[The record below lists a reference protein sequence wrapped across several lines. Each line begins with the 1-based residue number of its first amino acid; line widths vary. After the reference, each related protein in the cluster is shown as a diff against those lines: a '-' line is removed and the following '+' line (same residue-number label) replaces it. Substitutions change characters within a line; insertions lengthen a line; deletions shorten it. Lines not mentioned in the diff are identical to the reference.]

1 MSIDRG
7 GPRAI
12 PLAVVGVGALFPG
25 SVDAEDLWRNV
36 LIGAN
41 LMSDVPP
48 QYWRP
53 DDYYDADPTAPLKT
67 YARRGGFLPKVAFDS
82 LANGIP
88 PANVPMTDAS
98 QLLGLIV
105 AKRALEDACGLDLG
119 RLNRERTAVI
129 LGVATGTALLSS
141 MNASLQRPIWT
152 RALRE
157 SGLPEPQVQSI
168 CAAIEASYTPWTE
181 STFPG
186 LLGNVVAGRIASR
199 FDLGGANCTVDAA
212 CASSLAA
219 LRMAAQELRLGA
231 ADLVITGGVDATNDP
246 MMFVC
251 FSKTPALSRSG
262 ACRPFS
268 ADADG
273 TMLGE
278 GAGMFALRRL
288 ADAERDGDPIYAV
301 IRGLGASSDGRAKSI
316 YAPRAEGQMRALR
329 GAYAE
334 AGYPPYSVELLE
346 AHGTGTNA
354 GDAAEIEA
362 LKAVFVPE
370 TEGAAGWCALGSIK
384 SQIGHTKGAA
394 GAASLCKVVMALH
407 HKALPPT
414 INVSR
419 PNPELGLEGSPF
431 ALNAA
436 ARPWIRGRDQPRR
449 AGVSS
454 FGFGG
459 SNYHVTLEEYLGAAR
474 PRRIRAMPTELV
486 LASGQDVPA
495 CVSSAR
501 EIVRLAEAPTG
512 FAHAAQV
519 SQRAFDPSA
528 TVRAAFVVED
538 AAELAIKIEEVGRRL
553 PAAPIVRAPRAAA
566 AAEPAVPG
574 RVAFLFPGQGSQYV
588 DMGADLALAFDLAR
602 EVWDAA
608 ASDATP
614 DIADIHR
621 FVFPPTAFE
630 ENERA
635 RQESALTGTEIAQP
649 AIGITSQMMLALLR
663 SAGLR
668 PDAVAGH
675 SFGELPALYCAGALE
690 AAAMRSASRCRGEFM
705 AAAARRTEGGML
717 AVFHSAA
724 DVEALLAQVG
734 SDGVIIANRNAP
746 EQVVLAGP
754 IAPLESVIQE
764 LTALGYKHRRLPVAT
779 AFHTPIVAPA
789 AAPFRASLDSLA
801 VTPPNIPVY
810 STVTAAPYPCEPE
823 QIRDLLARQLAEP
836 VRFSDQIEA
845 MYAAGTATF
854 VEVGPGAALTELTE
868 RILAGR
874 PHLALSMDR
883 RGRHGITSFWEVL
896 GALAV
901 AGHRLNFE
909 FAWQSFSGPR
919 AAPPSNAA
927 TLQVD
932 GSTFGRPYP
941 PTDGSAM
948 PPPNRA
954 PAVPRPVEVE
964 TDSALA
970 GPISGESPHVPV
982 VLEALRRSAEAH
994 AQSQQAM
1001 AAAQAAYFRHTEAL
1015 LSAAGVAGVRSDLA
1029 PPMSPAGPALAAVE
1043 PPKPKPKE
1051 ARRPRPEQ
1059 PAAEALAAPTL
1070 AATNNELTSTL
1081 LAIVADKTGYPME
1094 MLDPAMEL
1102 QADLGVDAIKRVEI
1116 LAAFRETAP
1125 GLPEVDPRDLAGLRT
1140 LRAILDRLN
1149 SAAPAGAMA
1158 PSPDSSPIPAS
1169 AQPSSSGRDLAA
1181 TLLTIVAD
1189 KTGYPVEMLDPEM
1202 ELEADLGVDSIKR
1215 VEILAAF
1222 RETAPGLPEVDPR
1235 DLAGLRTL
1243 RAILDRLNSAAPSD
1257 TKPAGPATRPAP
1269 RSGVVAVAAREGQG
1283 RPTLLPGMSVAIVGD
1298 GAGIAAPFGS
1308 LLRKAGLTVLAPE
1321 AVAAA
1326 DAVIALQGLE
1336 EAKQDQDFARLHL
1349 EAFAAARAFA
1359 ARATNG
1365 GGSFVTVQDT
1375 GGDFCLS
1382 GDAGEGAWLGGM
1394 AGLAKTAATEWPHAI
1409 VRAIDLQRGAQG
1421 PQRLA
1426 ERLLAALLEPLE
1438 ACEVG
1443 LREDGSSLG
1452 LAEAELGAP
1461 SRHGPPLT
1469 AGAVLVASGGAR
1481 GVVAACLRAL
1491 TPRLRPRLLL
1501 LGRTPLEPETDG
1513 LRQAATPAEVSH
1525 RLYDVAVRQGREPKP
1540 LDLAADVARTLAA
1553 REIRDTLAALQAD
1566 GAEARYRAVDV
1577 TDADAVDTAV
1587 AEARADWGHIDG
1599 VVHGA
1604 GVLADR
1610 LIADQTDD
1618 QFLRVFRTKVSGLQM
1633 LLSATRGDALSRI
1646 CLFSSVA
1653 ARYGNPGQAAYVA
1666 ANEVLNKVAQVEAAR
1681 RGPACHVMSL
1691 NWGPWDGGMV
1701 TPSLRSDFQRRGI
1714 PLIAMTAG
1722 THAFVAEMLGG
1733 EAGEG
1738 AGPVEV
1744 ILGGRLPQAA
1754 GMTT

>member
-495 CVSSAR
+495 CVSCAR

-789 AAPFRASLDSLA
+789 AAPFRASQDSLA
-801 VTPPNIPVY
+801 VSPPNIPVY

>member
-7 GPRAI
+7 GTRAI

-36 LIGAN
+36 LIGAD

-168 CAAIEASYTPWTE
+168 CAAIEACYTPWTE

-370 TEGAAGWCALGSIK
+370 TEGAAGWCTLGSIK

-501 EIVRLAEAPTG
+501 EILRLAEAPTG

-528 TVRAAFVVED
+528 AVRAAFVVED
-538 AAELAIKIEEVGRRL
+538 AAELATKIEEVGRRL
-553 PAAPIVRAPRAAA
+553 AAGPIVRAPRAAA

-588 DMGADLALAFDLAR
+588 DMGVDLALAFDLAR

-630 ENERA
+630 ENERVG
-635 RQESALTGTEIAQP
+635 QESALTTTEIAQP

-663 SAGLR
+663 SAGMR

-724 DVEALLAQVG
+724 DVEALLARVG

-746 EQVVLAGP
+746 DQVVLAGP
-754 IAPLESVIQE
+754 IAPLEFVIQE

-789 AAPFRASLDSLA
+789 AAPFRASLDLLA
-801 VTPPNIPVY
+801 VTTPNIPVY

-854 VEVGPGAALTELTE
+854 VEVGPGAALTVLTE

-919 AAPPSNAA
+919 PAPPSNAA

-954 PAVPRPVEVE
+954 PAVPRPVEVQ
-964 TDSALA
+964 TDSAQA
-970 GPISGESPHVPV
+970 RPISGKSPHVPV
-982 VLEALRRSAEAH
+982 VLVALRRSAEAH

-1043 PPKPKPKE
+1043 PPKPKPAE
-1051 ARRPRPEQ
+1051 AKRPRPEQ
-1059 PAAEALAAPTL
+1059 PAAEALAVLTL

-1094 MLDPAMEL
+1094 MLDPDMEL
-1102 QADLGVDAIKRVEI
+1102 EADLGIDSIKRVEI
-1116 LAAFRETAP
+1116 LAAFRETAL

-1149 SAAPAGAMA
+1149 SVAPAGAMA
-1158 PSPDSSPIPAS
+1158 PSPELFAHTSLGS
-1169 AQPSSSGRDLAA
+1169 AFVERPRPRRDAAYDRRRQDRLSSGDARP
-1181 TLLTIVAD
+1181 
-1189 KTGYPVEMLDPEM
+1189 GH
-1202 ELEADLGVDSIKR
+1202 GV
-1215 VEILAAF
+1215 
-1222 RETAPGLPEVDPR
+1222 
-1235 DLAGLRTL
+1235 
-1243 RAILDRLNSAAPSD
+1243 
-1257 TKPAGPATRPAP
+1257 
-1269 RSGVVAVAAREGQG
+1269 
-1283 RPTLLPGMSVAIVGD
+1283 
-1298 GAGIAAPFGS
+1298 
-1308 LLRKAGLTVLAPE
+1308 
-1321 AVAAA
+1321 
-1326 DAVIALQGLE
+1326 
-1336 EAKQDQDFARLHL
+1336 
-1349 EAFAAARAFA
+1349 
-1359 ARATNG
+1359 G
-1365 GGSFVTVQDT
+1365 GGSRRRFDQAGRD
-1375 GGDFCLS
+1375 S
-1382 GDAGEGAWLGGM
+1382 GR
-1394 AGLAKTAATEWPHAI
+1394 
-1409 VRAIDLQRGAQG
+1409 V
-1421 PQRLA
+1421 
-1426 ERLLAALLEPLE
+1426 
-1438 ACEVG
+1438 
-1443 LREDGSSLG
+1443 
-1452 LAEAELGAP
+1452 
-1461 SRHGPPLT
+1461 SRD
-1469 AGAVLVASGGAR
+1469 GAR
-1481 GVVAACLRAL
+1481 AAGGRSARPGRVADPACDS
-1491 TPRLRPRLLL
+1491 
-1501 LGRTPLEPETDG
+1501 G
-1513 LRQAATPAEVSH
+1513 PAE
-1525 RLYDVAVRQGREPKP
+1525 
-1540 LDLAADVARTLAA
+1540 
-1553 REIRDTLAALQAD
+1553 
-1566 GAEARYRAVDV
+1566 
-1577 TDADAVDTAV
+1577 
-1587 AEARADWGHIDG
+1587 
-1599 VVHGA
+1599 
-1604 GVLADR
+1604 
-1610 LIADQTDD
+1610 
-1618 QFLRVFRTKVSGLQM
+1618 
-1633 LLSATRGDALSRI
+1633 
-1646 CLFSSVA
+1646 
-1653 ARYGNPGQAAYVA
+1653 
-1666 ANEVLNKVAQVEAAR
+1666 
-1681 RGPACHVMSL
+1681 
-1691 NWGPWDGGMV
+1691 
-1701 TPSLRSDFQRRGI
+1701 
-1714 PLIAMTAG
+1714 
-1722 THAFVAEMLGG
+1722 
-1733 EAGEG
+1733 
-1738 AGPVEV
+1738 
-1744 ILGGRLPQAA
+1744 
-1754 GMTT
+1754 